1 MCSGLNYEYV
11 KHVSLCLRI
20 YLGPVIKDE
29 SVELKGISTWSCNSH
44 CQATRLCA
52 SLIIK
57 GRLETVKKT
66 DNDNM
71 KIICTVTS

>member
-1 MCSGLNYEYV
+1 MCSVINYEYV
-11 KHVSLCLRI
+11 KLVSLCLRI

-29 SVELKGISTWSCNSH
+29 SIELKGISTWSCNSH

-66 DNDNM
+66 DTDNR